1 MQIEYPVR
9 GDLLDYL
16 NFLKRISKLSKEDM
30 LVEVKIGALIMDPNT
45 NNPIVVL
52 KGVESESILPIWVGA
67 YEANAIALEIEKIVP
82 QRPMTH
88 DLLRNLIIETGLK
101 VLRVIIND
109 LRDNTFYALIEMSN
123 DKGDTITLDARPSD
137 AIALA
142 LRLDCAI
149 FVEQKVLDISASS
162 QTEPEAEEAAQTPE
176 DWPDLIG

>member
-1 MQIEYPVR
+1 
-9 GDLLDYL
+9 
-16 NFLKRISKLSKEDM
+16 
-30 LVEVKIGALIMDPNT
+30 MDPNT

-52 KGVESESILPIWVGA
+52 KGVESDTILPIWVGA

-88 DLLRNLIIETGLK
+88 DLLRNIIIEIGLK
-101 VLRVIIND
+101 AVKVIIND
-109 LRDNTFYALIEMSN
+109 LRDNTFYALIELIN
-123 DKGDTITLDARPSD
+123 KKDETVILDARPSD

-162 QTEPEAEEAAQTPE
+162 QTETDTEFAPTPE